1 MIKKE
6 KIQRGRIDDDFV
18 QLSITGK
25 VDDILQQ
32 KTRVDLENIFSNCGD
47 NRKIVLLEGAPGSGK
62 STLALHICQKW
73 ADGKLFQEYNVVV
86 LVRLRDPFFRKA
98 MRVADLLPCI
108 DEEMAESVQT
118 AIKDRQ
124 GEGVLWVL
132 DGWDELPSDL
142 PSDSIIHKLIHPNKF
157 RESPLLKSSVIVTSR
172 PSSSAELH
180 RLVSSRVEV
189 LGFTP
194 HELEQ
199 YFRECL
205 KSDPGAVR
213 TLLERIRENPIVEG
227 SCYLPLNAAIV
238 AYVFISGDH
247 SLPTSNHEIF
257 TAVVESSLK
266 RYLQDKLGKT
276 TSVRD
281 ITSPDTLPPEVRDPF
296 NHLCT
301 LAFKGI
307 ERKEVTFSEADLTSL
322 SITKDI
328 SEIGLLQSVS
338 SFMSGGHQF
347 YFCFLHLSIQELLAA
362 VHISHMTPKQ
372 QISFFQNIF
381 GTPRF
386 SAVFQFYAGITK
398 LKTSRPWLSTLPRF
412 LCPVPAS
419 MYDLVRRMVKKE
431 NSRDYYRIDPVEK
444 PLLVSLFNC
453 LYEAEDN
460 SLCVFVAQFFRG
472 FLFRDHALI
481 LTGTTL
487 SPLDCLSLGYF
498 LSVVSTTV
506 RYWFR
511 VDLGICHIGDQG
523 CKFLVRGLCKS
534 NSKVTSRLNL
544 NLCGNDIHEEGM
556 HHIAQLVK
564 TTSVVWN
571 LKLHSNSIGEGGLKC
586 LCEALSTNTTLR
598 KLHLGGCSLTIT
610 EENGH
615 LLCQL
620 LSTNTSLS
628 HLSFFSNFHCNTIT
642 DCRHIAAGLSN
653 NKTLRKLSLY
663 GCGLTDKSVNDLS
676 SGLNNYIRELNIDGN
691 DSITESGL
699 RTFARHLATPS
710 GLRRL
715 LIPHHLM
722 FTINTVFSEV
732 NEERRRNGLHKIEVE
747 QGECDCIHVY
757 IRYRR

>member
-18 QLSITGK
+18 RLSITGK

-32 KTRVDLENIFSNCGD
+32 KTRVDLENIFSDCGEK
-47 NRKIVLLEGAPGSGK
+47 RKIILLEGAPGSGK
-62 STLALHICQKW
+62 STLALHICQEW

-86 LVRLRDPFFRKA
+86 LVRLRDPLIK
-98 MRVADLLPCI
+98 VAKSIEDILLRRNST
-108 DEEMAESVQT
+108 MALEVGADIMAT
-118 AIKDRQ
+118 D
-124 GEGVLWVL
+124 GERTLWVL

-142 PSDSIIHKLIHPNKF
+142 PSESIIHKLIQPTKF
-157 RESPLLKSSVIVTSR
+157 QESPLLKSSVIITSR

-180 RLVSSRVEV
+180 PLVSSRVEV

-194 HELEQ
+194 HELEE

-205 KSDPGAVR
+205 NGDSGAVQ
-213 TLLERIRENPIVEG
+213 TLQERIRENPIVEG

-238 AYVFISGDH
+238 AHVFISGDH

-281 ITSPDTLPPEVRDPF
+281 ITSPDTLPSEVRDSF
-296 NHLCT
+296 SHLCT

-307 ERKEVTFSEADLTSL
+307 ESNKVTFSENDLTAL
-322 SITKDI
+322 SISKDI
-328 SEIGLLQSVS
+328 SEVGLLQSVPS
-338 SFMSGGHQF
+338 IISGGHQI

-362 VHISHMTPKQ
+362 VHISHMTPEQ

-381 GTPRF
+381 GTQRF

-398 LKTSRPWLSTLPRF
+398 LRTSRPWLSKLPRF

-419 MYDLVRRMVKKE
+419 VYDLVRKVVKKKYSE
-431 NSRDYYRIDPVEK
+431 
-444 PLLVSLFNC
+444 PLLVSLFHC

-460 SLCVFVAQFFRG
+460 SLCVFVAE
-472 FLFRDHALI
+472 LFRDFLSHNYSLY
-481 LTGTTL
+481 LHNTTL

-506 RYWFR
+506 SGGFR
-511 VDLGICHIGDQG
+511 VNLWGCSIDDQG
-523 CKFLVRGLCKS
+523 CKFLIRGLCKCINP
-534 NSKVTSRLNL
+534 NSKVTSQLDVDLVN
-544 NLCGNDIHEEGM
+544 NDIHEEGIY
-556 HHIAQLVK
+556 HIAQLLK
-564 TTSVVWN
+564 NTSVVC
-571 LKLHSNSIGEGGLKC
+571 KLSLFDNPIGEGGLKS
-586 LCEALSTNTTLR
+586 LCEALSTSTTLEY
-598 KLHLGGCSLTIT
+598 LHLGNCSLTIS

-628 HLSFFSNFHCNTIT
+628 CLRLSGNMIT
-642 DCRHIAAGLSN
+642 DCHHIAAGLSN
-653 NKTLRKLSLY
+653 NKTLQTMVLFES
-663 GCGLTDKSVNDLS
+663 GLTDKSVIDLS
-676 SGLNNYIRELNIDGN
+676 SGLNNYIRELHLHANYL
-691 DSITESGL
+691 STESGL
-699 RTFARHLATPS
+699 RTFARHLTTLS
-710 GLRRL
+710 GFRCLWIPGHLRS
-715 LIPHHLM
+715 
-722 FTINTVFSEV
+722 TINTVFSEV
-732 NEERRRNGLHKIEVE
+732 NEERRRNRLPKIEVK
-747 QGECDCIHVY
+747 GECDCIHLHTVQ
-757 IRYRR
+757 IC